1 MEHLWVVIVLIST
14 ALQTAR
20 NAGQKRLAEKL
31 SAVSATWVRFVFG
44 LPVAAIYC
52 MFLWN
57 ANTPDTR
64 IFNTEFFQYCLLA
77 AICQLT
83 GTFLLILLFKLRN
96 FAIGSTYVRSE
107 AIIAAFIGAIFFE
120 DILSFSGWIAVGI
133 SVVGV
138 ILISL
143 TSLDFKKEQI
153 RSLVFNP
160 SAGIGLLC
168 GLAFGIGSF
177 FIRDASLS
185 LEGLNFLLTSAL
197 TLLSVLLF
205 QTAGLGILVVIK
217 TPSDIKKMVTLWRQ
231 CSFVGVT
238 SALGSIGWFTALT
251 IQRVTYVKA
260 LAQIEFIFALLV
272 SYFIFGEK
280 SPKIEILGMVLVVAG
295 ILILLM
301 FTK

>member
-31 SAVSATWVRFVFG
+31 SAASATWVRFVFG

-57 ANTPDTR
+57 ADTPGTR
-64 IFNTEFFQYCLLA
+64 ILTTEFFQYCLLA

-138 ILISL
+138 VLISL

-217 TPSDIKKMVTLWRQ
+217 TPADIKKMITLWRQ

-238 SALGSIGWFTALT
+238 SVLGSIGWFTALT

-280 SPKIEILGMVLVVAG
+280 SSKIEILGMVLVVSG

>member
-96 FAIGSTYVRSE
+96 FAIGLTYVRSE

-185 LEGLNFLLTSAL
+185 LEGLNFPLTSAL

>member
-31 SAVSATWVRFVFG
+31 SAASATWVRFVFG

-57 ANTPDTR
+57 ADNPDTR

-138 ILISL
+138 VLISL
-143 TSLDFKKEQI
+143 TSLEFKKEQI

-205 QTAGLGILVVIK
+205 QTVGLGILVVIK
-217 TPSDIKKMVTLWRQ
+217 TPADIKKMITLWRQ

-238 SALGSIGWFTALT
+238 SVLGSIGWFTALT

-260 LAQIEFIFALLV
+260 LAQIGFMFALFV
-272 SYFIFGEK
+272 SYFNLEK
-280 SPKIEILGMVLVVAG
+280 NRQR
-295 ILILLM
+295 
-301 FTK
+301 

>member
-57 ANTPDTR
+57 ANTPDNR

>member
-31 SAVSATWVRFVFG
+31 SAASATWVRFVFG
-44 LPVAAIYC
+44 LPVAATYC

-57 ANTPDTR
+57 ADNPDIR

-138 ILISL
+138 VLISL

-160 SAGIGLLC
+160 SAGIGFLC

-217 TPSDIKKMVTLWRQ
+217 TPADIKKMITLWRQ
-231 CSFVGVT
+231 CIFVGVT

-280 SPKIEILGMVLVVAG
+280 SPKIEILGMVLVVSG

>member
-31 SAVSATWVRFVFG
+31 SAASATWVRFVFG

-57 ANTPDTR
+57 ADNPDTR

-138 ILISL
+138 VLISL

-217 TPSDIKKMVTLWRQ
+217 TPADIKKMITLWRQ

-280 SPKIEILGMVLVVAG
+280 SPKIEILGMVLVVSG

>member
-1 MEHLWVVIVLIST
+1 VEHLWVVIVLIST

-31 SAVSATWVRFVFG
+31 SAASATWVRFVFG

-57 ANTPDTR
+57 ADNPDTR

-138 ILISL
+138 VLISL
-143 TSLDFKKEQI
+143 TSLEFKKEQI

-217 TPSDIKKMVTLWRQ
+217 TPADIKKMITLWRQ

-280 SPKIEILGMVLVVAG
+280 SPKIEILGMVLVVSG

-301 FTK
+301 FAK

>member
-96 FAIGSTYVRSE
+96 FAIGLTYVRSE

>member
-31 SAVSATWVRFVFG
+31 SAASATWVRFVFG

-57 ANTPDTR
+57 ADTPGTR
-64 IFNTEFFQYCLLA
+64 ILTTEFFQYCLLA

-138 ILISL
+138 VLISL

-217 TPSDIKKMVTLWRQ
+217 TPADIKKMITLWRQ

-238 SALGSIGWFTALT
+238 SALGSIGWFTTLT

-280 SPKIEILGMVLVVAG
+280 SSKIEILGMVLVVSG

>member
-1 MEHLWVVIVLIST
+1 MEHLWVVIVLISS

-57 ANTPDTR
+57 ADTPDTR
-64 IFNTEFFQYCLLA
+64 ILNTEFFQYCLLA

>member
-57 ANTPDTR
+57 PNTPDTR
-64 IFNTEFFQYCLLA
+64 IFNKEFFQYCLLA

-96 FAIGSTYVRSE
+96 FAIGLTYVRSE

>member
-272 SYFIFGEK
+272 SCFIFGEK

>member
-1 MEHLWVVIVLIST
+1 MEHLWVVIVLIAT

-20 NAGQKRLAEKL
+20 NAGQKRLSEKL
-31 SAVSATWVRFVFG
+31 AAASATWVRFVFG
-44 LPVAAIYC
+44 LPIAAIYC
-52 MFLWN
+52 LALWN
-57 ANTPDTR
+57 AHAPHIGILN
-64 IFNTEFFQYCLLA
+64 IEFFHYCLLA

-96 FAIGSTYVRSE
+96 FAVGSTYVRSE

-120 DILSFSGWIAVGI
+120 DILSFSGWVAVGI

-138 ILISL
+138 VLISL
-143 TSLDFKKEQI
+143 TNIEFNKEQI
-153 RSLVFNP
+153 RLFFFNS

-185 LEGLNFLLTSAL
+185 LEGINFLLTSAL

-205 QTAGLGILVVIK
+205 QTVGLGILVVIK
-217 TPSDIKKMVTLWRQ
+217 TPADIKKMITLWRQ
-231 CSFVGVT
+231 CIFVGVT

-280 SPKIEILGMVLVVAG
+280 SSKIEILGMVLVVPG

>member
-20 NAGQKRLAEKL
+20 NTGQKRLAEKL
-31 SAVSATWVRFVFG
+31 SAASATWVRFVFG

-57 ANTPDTR
+57 ADNPDTR

-138 ILISL
+138 VLISL
-143 TSLDFKKEQI
+143 TSLEFKKEQI

-217 TPSDIKKMVTLWRQ
+217 TPADIKKMITLWRQ
-231 CSFVGVT
+231 CSFFGVT
-238 SALGSIGWFTALT
+238 SALGSIGWFTTLT

-280 SPKIEILGMVLVVAG
+280 SPKIEILGMVLVVSG

>member
-185 LEGLNFLLTSAL
+185 LEGLNFPLTSAL

>member
-1 MEHLWVVIVLIST
+1 VEHLWVVIVLIST

-31 SAVSATWVRFVFG
+31 SAASATWVRFVFG

-57 ANTPDTR
+57 ADNPDTR

-138 ILISL
+138 VLISL

-217 TPSDIKKMVTLWRQ
+217 TPADIKKMITLWRQ

-260 LAQIEFIFALLV
+260 LAQIEFILALLV

-280 SPKIEILGMVLVVAG
+280 SPKIEILGMVLVVSG

-301 FTK
+301 FAK

>member
-31 SAVSATWVRFVFG
+31 SAASATWVRFVFG

-57 ANTPDTR
+57 ADNPDTR

-138 ILISL
+138 VLISL

-217 TPSDIKKMVTLWRQ
+217 TPADIKKMITLWRQ

-280 SPKIEILGMVLVVAG
+280 SPKIEILGMVLVVSG

-301 FTK
+301 FAK

>member
-1 MEHLWVVIVLIST
+1 MGGDCINRHRPANCQKCGSKKACGKTLGCFGHLGEICLWIADSSYLLPSSVERSCST
-14 ALQTAR
+14 H
-20 NAGQKRLAEKL
+20 
-31 SAVSATWVRFVFG
+31 
-44 LPVAAIYC
+44 
-52 MFLWN
+52 WN
-57 ANTPDTR
+57 IKYR
-64 IFNTEFFQYCLLA
+64 IFHYCLLA

-120 DILSFSGWIAVGI
+120 DILSFSGWVAVGI

-138 ILISL
+138 VLISL
-143 TSLDFKKEQI
+143 TNIEFNKEQI
-153 RSLVFNP
+153 RLFFFNS

-185 LEGLNFLLTSAL
+185 LEGINFLLTSAL

-205 QTAGLGILVVIK
+205 QTVGLGILVVLK
-217 TPSDIKKMVTLWRQ
+217 TPADIKKMITLWRQ
-231 CSFVGVT
+231 CLFVGVT

-280 SPKIEILGMVLVVAG
+280 SSKIEILGMVLVVSG

>member
-31 SAVSATWVRFVFG
+31 SAASATWVRFVFG

-57 ANTPDTR
+57 ADTPGTR
-64 IFNTEFFQYCLLA
+64 ILTTEFFQYCLLA

-138 ILISL
+138 VLISL

-217 TPSDIKKMVTLWRQ
+217 TPADIKKMITLWRQ

-280 SPKIEILGMVLVVAG
+280 SPKIEILGMVLVVSG